1 MELDQRKLRST
12 EDRLCIVGPPAG
24 ARLQSS
30 RSLCRS
36 LTSPHSAPLL
46 YRLYNMSVQTG
57 SIIASQIYRAKD
69 KKSGYATG
77 NRALIGIAVYN
88 IILTLGV
95 KCA

>member
-1 MELDQRKLRST
+1 
-12 EDRLCIVGPPAG
+12 
-24 ARLQSS
+24 
-30 RSLCRS
+30 
-36 LTSPHSAPLL
+36 
-46 YRLYNMSVQTG
+46 MSVQTG